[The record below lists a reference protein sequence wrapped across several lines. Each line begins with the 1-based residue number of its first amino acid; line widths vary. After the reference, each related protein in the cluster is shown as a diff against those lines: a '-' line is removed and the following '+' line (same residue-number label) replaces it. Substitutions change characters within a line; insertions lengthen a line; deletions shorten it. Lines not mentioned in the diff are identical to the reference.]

1 MKRIFL
7 AGLLALCLL
16 ASLPMV
22 AFAVNAPGEEP
33 GTSDT
38 EPLPADETDE
48 ATALVACTATE
59 GCTLAEGH
67 EGDCVLSSTDDGGDN
82 PDSTNSDDSEQ
93 QDEDEPGDDDALEQ
107 SSSNESTDPDDTP
120 AEGGGDR
127 NTDGNTSQW
136 AEGTVAVIGEA
147 EYSSLE
153 EAINTTPANT
163 PTSIE
168 LIDDVLVTE
177 GIYISSKNITLI
189 SSVPHSIAF
198 NIPTTDAT
206 GSNGFGITNGGFLS
220 IGGNVTVTTA
230 NDTFRALVNV
240 YGAGSEFELAGG
252 ELSSGNAD
260 ISRGIVCVDGGGSF
274 TLSGGTI
281 RGNEE
286 HESVGVYLQEWI
298 ENNAPSPVAF
308 TMTGGLITDCHTEN
322 QGGGVCV
329 NNNREITFQMRGGR
343 IENCSASSKGGAV
356 AMGVGTFTMS
366 GGTISGC
373 SAPDGSGIYLK
384 SGADFSMTGGTVTD
398 CPSDN
403 GNLISVRSTAQF
415 TMTGGSVDNL
425 IKVGDELYT
434 SLQDAI
440 NATNGTKADPT
451 TIIIMGDM
459 TLDRPVTV
467 NGKHIVL
474 TSNAKHTITLN
485 IGSNFTDDDLTRI
498 NCISIGESSSL
509 EINAGNLTITTSNI
523 ALRSLVNVCGEN
535 SYFHLE
541 DGTLCSGGANLSRAI
556 VCLDNNAAFEMSGGV
571 IRGNHSHQS
580 RGVIL
585 QSYKASGITFIMSGG
600 CIEDCHV
607 TTDASGGGVSIIG
620 SCPAAFA
627 MTGGMITNCSSPRGG
642 GVYVNVQATVNKS
655 TDYGDVFVMEGG
667 TISNCT
673 STDRGGAI
681 FLEPSTEATIRSGT
695 ISGCSATNGGGAVY
709 VHTNAVFS
717 MDGGTI
723 KDSESENTD
732 GGGVCVNGG
741 TFNMNGG
748 AISKCSA
755 KGNGGAVYVNNGGTF
770 NMNGGAISECSA
782 KGNGGAVYVNNGS
795 DNAAVFNMSAGT
807 ISESEAGKNGGAVCA
822 QNSAV
827 VTMGAAAARNA
838 DSGGGATISKCS
850 SDLHGGGIFLSGT
863 VKFTMHSG
871 KITGCTAAQGGGV
884 WAQDTVAFTLNDGT
898 ISSCTVESVG
908 AKGGGIYLNGKDVT
922 FRMNGGTIEGNTC
935 EYLGG
940 GIYTESDG
948 TISAGLI
955 TGNQS
960 TCETGYGG
968 GIYVHKEATL
978 RLYNTV
984 VKGNT
989 ATSMGGGIWAC
1000 RTGDIKVYVTDGGA
1014 VYDNTAQEEKGILIP
1029 NPGAGDDFASYAKLS
1044 SDSSLTLYARMLGGG
1059 LNHYYL
1065 DGGVTS
1071 FSPSAHGHHHNEG
1084 VGLGAPSEN
1093 GIRYNEYTHAVPYV
1107 HTENEKGSVS
1117 LKNIVSDAD
1126 KTAAEGEAKLIIA
1139 NNTASRGGG
1148 IGTNGNLIIGTP
1160 DEETYSVTVK
1170 KAWSNDTPE
1179 EKKTAVSVYLKI
1191 GEEKLGPVTLNKENG
1206 WTASFTGLTDKPDK
1220 VKYAVAEDPVPEGF
1234 TPSYSEAAFNGMA
1247 GTIVV
1252 TNTYSPLP
1260 PAPKTGSLTVSKTVS
1275 GDGADHSKDFQFT
1288 VALAD
1293 STFAGPYGDM
1303 TFTEGKAVFTL
1314 KDGESKTAEGLPAGI
1329 GYTVTESDNVGY
1341 TVTKTG
1347 DAGNIPADQTAEA
1360 HFNNHKDSGSP
1371 DGDTVDVTV
1380 KKVWKLDDGGK
1391 AAELV
1396 TVALL
1401 QDGKLYATAEL
1412 TGDNGWQHTWNGLDS
1427 RYNWT
1432 VEELNIPNGF
1442 TASTEKQG
1450 MTFTII
1456 NDDIPDAPPIDPIQP
1471 DVPDNP
1477 EPPHT
1482 GVFRYPVWLPILA
1495 AGALLAIIGLAG
1507 KKKHPGKHKS

>member
-38 EPLPADETDE
+38 EPLPAGETDE
-48 ATALVACTATE
+48 ATALAACTATE

-120 AEGGGDR
+120 AEGDGDR
-127 NTDGNTSQW
+127 DTDGNTSQW

-153 EAINTTPANT
+153 EAINTTPVNT

-177 GIYISSKNITLI
+177 GIHISSKNITLI
-189 SSVPHSIAF
+189 SSATHSIVF

-220 IGGNVTVTTA
+220 IGGNVTVTTG

-298 ENNAPSPVAF
+298 ENNASSPVAF

-467 NGKHIVL
+467 TGKHIVL

-485 IGSNFTDDDLTRI
+485 IIESNFTDDDPTRT
-498 NCISIGESSSL
+498 NCISIGGSSSL

-523 ALRSLVNVCGEN
+523 ALRSLVNVGGKN

-541 DGTLCSGGANLSRAI
+541 GGTLCSGRANLSKAI

-585 QSYKASGITFIMSGG
+585 QSYKAPGITFTMSGG
-600 CIEDCHV
+600 RIEDCHV
-607 TTDASGGGVSIIG
+607 TTDADFFSSGGGVSIIG

-627 MTGGMITNCSSPRGG
+627 MTGG
-642 GVYVNVQATVNKS
+642 
-655 TDYGDVFVMEGG
+655 
-667 TISNCT
+667 
-673 STDRGGAI
+673 
-681 FLEPSTEATIRSGT
+681 T
-695 ISGCSATNGGGAVY
+695 ISGCSATNGGG
-709 VHTNAVFS
+709 
-717 MDGGTI
+717 
-723 KDSESENTD
+723 
-732 GGGVCVNGG
+732 VCV
-741 TFNMNGG
+741 
-748 AISKCSA
+748 
-755 KGNGGAVYVNNGGTF
+755 NGGTF

-850 SDLHGGGIFLSGT
+850 SDLHGGGIFLSGI
-863 VKFTMHSG
+863 VEFTMHSG
-871 KITGCTAAQGGGV
+871 KITGCTAAQGGGI
-884 WAQDTVAFTLNDGT
+884 WAQDNVAFTLNDGT

-922 FRMNGGTIEGNTC
+922 FIMNGGTIEGNTC

-984 VKGNT
+984 VKENT

-1029 NPGAGDDFASYAKLS
+1029 NPGAGDDFASYAKLLSNS
-1044 SDSSLTLYARMLGGG
+1044 SVTLYARMLGGG

-1071 FSPSAHGHHHNEG
+1071 FSTSAHEHHHNESI
-1084 VGLGAPSEN
+1084 GLGTPSEN

-1247 GTIVV
+1247 GTIVA

-1329 GYTVTESDNVGY
+1329 GYTVTESDNAGY

-1360 HFNNHKDSGSP
+1360 HFNNHKDRGSP

-1380 KKVWKLDDGGK
+1380 KKVWKLDDSGK

-1427 RYNWT
+1427 RYNWI

-1456 NDDIPDAPPIDPIQP
+1456 NDDIPDVPPIDPVQP
-1471 DVPDNP
+1471 DVPDKP